1 MKRYYIYSLSL
12 ILFLIATC
20 SLAHA
25 KKVNT
30 KDTPEDNYYLKGKRC
45 YYRIIGKKDSAY
57 IQKHLPVC
65 AEFIEKALKL
75 KQAPPDKC
83 HYLLG
88 QIYHKLHDTTG
99 NTENFKKALL
109 HYRTI
114 TQKFPKSNL
123 ADDAQ
128 FLIAIMY
135 SGVDIEQA
143 YLEMVKVETLFPEGD
158 MVPKAR
164 KKALELKERLSSI
177 QPPDVKPALVITSPA
192 QIEEIIHWSAKD
204 YTRVV
209 IYLTSK
215 VKFEVHE
222 LPAEK
227 DKKLPPRLYVDFFN
241 CLVGNSLKQPIPVMD
256 GLLKRIR
263 VGQFKP
269 KQSRV
274 VLDIESINKYR
285 VFSLEDPYRLVI
297 DVYGSRTTKQA
308 RKKPDHAVLNN
319 LAEQLGLRVRTI
331 VIDPGHGGKD
341 KGAIGPSGL
350 YEKDI
355 TLKIARELKKI
366 IEQQTNCKVFLT
378 RNRDVFLSLEKR
390 TAIANAKKADLFI
403 SIHTNAHRDPR
414 IGGIETYYLNFS
426 QDREAARVAALENAI
441 STRKISD
448 LEAILKDLL
457 FVTKVSESAELA
469 NRTHRCLIKS
479 VRKKYRG
486 IRNLGVKRAPFY
498 VLIGANMPSILVE
511 VAFISNPREEKL
523 LKSARF
529 RRQIAL
535 GIAEGIKDY
544 ARAIEQIA
552 KTGAR

>member
-1 MKRYYIYSLSL
+1 MNKYYKH
-12 ILFLIATC
+12 LFSAALCLTVIC
-20 SLAHA
+20 SLVYA
-25 KKVNT
+25 KKTSTEGVS
-30 KDTPEDNYYLKGKRC
+30 DDNYYLKGKRC
-45 YYRIIGKKDSAY
+45 YLRIIGKKDSNY
-57 IQKHLPVC
+57 VQKHLPVC
-65 AEFIEKALKL
+65 AEFIKKALEL
-75 KQAPPDKC
+75 KHAPPDKC

-88 QIYHKLHDTTG
+88 QIYHKLHDITG

-109 HYRTI
+109 HYRTV
-114 TQKFPKSNL
+114 TQNFPQSNL

-128 FLIAIMY
+128 FLIAILY

-143 YLEMVKVETLFPEGD
+143 YLEMVKVEILFPNGD
-158 MVPKAR
+158 MVQKAH

-177 QPPDVKPALVITSPA
+177 QPPDIKPTLVITSPA
-192 QIEEIIHWSAKD
+192 KVEEIIHWSAKD
-204 YTRVV
+204 YTRIV

-222 LPAEK
+222 LPAEE

-241 CLVGNSLKQPIPVMD
+241 CLVGKSFKQPITIMD

-274 VLDIESINKYR
+274 VLDIESIDKYK
-285 VFSLEDPYRLVI
+285 VFTLEDPYRLVI

-308 RKKPDHAVLNN
+308 KKKRDHIVLNN
-319 LAEQLGLRVRTI
+319 LAGQFGLGVKTI

-341 KGAIGPSGL
+341 KGAIGPTGL

-355 TLKIARELKKI
+355 TLKIAKELKKI
-366 IEQQTNCKVFLT
+366 IEKQTNCKVFLT
-378 RNRDVFLSLEKR
+378 RNKDIFLSLERR

-469 NRTHRCLIKS
+469 NRTHRCLIRS
-479 VRKKYRG
+479 VKKKYKW

-523 LKSARF
+523 LRSERF
-529 RRQIAL
+529 RKQVAL
-535 GIAEGIKDY
+535 GIADGIKDY

-552 KTGAR
+552 KIGAK